1 MSLRITT
8 SRTTRRAPVEFESNQ
23 GLRTDSL
30 MLRPLG
36 FADQSAFLKALER
49 SRKPLRR
56 WIPLEA
62 KGQSASE
69 YFHHQIEKAIQGDQ
83 SNTACRKAVFLDDNT
98 FVGMVNLIKIER
110 GMEWSAEI
118 NYWIDAEHAGKG
130 LATKALEAMLDHAF
144 ADMPRGLGL
153 HTVRA
158 QICLDNPASVRV
170 AEKLGFTNSGRTD
183 LLEVNNAL
191 VMHHEFT
198 RTA

>member
-1 MSLRITT
+1 MSLRIAI
-8 SRTTRRAPVEFESNQ
+8 SRTTRRAPIEFESNQ

-36 FADQSAFLKALER
+36 FADQSAFLKALDR
-49 SRKPLRR
+49 SRTPLRK

-62 KGQSASE
+62 KGESASA
-69 YFHHQIEKAIQGDQ
+69 YFHDQVQRSIEGDKSKAAYRRAI
-83 SNTACRKAVFLDDNT
+83 FLDDNT
-98 FVGMVNLIKIER
+98 FVGMINLIKIER

-118 NYWIDAEHAGKG
+118 NYWIDAAHAGKG

-144 ADMPRGLGL
+144 ADIPRGLGL
-153 HTVRA
+153 HMVRA

-198 RTA
+198 RSV